1 MDTFKLKGLR
11 ERLIK
16 SLSER
21 GITNSLI
28 LSTMNKVLRH
38 HFIDTALSERAY
50 EDLALPIEDSQ
61 TISQPFTVAY
71 QTQLLNLKAKDKVLE
86 IGTGSGYQ
94 TAILC
99 ELGAQVFS
107 IERSQIL
114 HKRAKRILEQEG
126 YHPLL
131 KLGDGTLG
139 WPSYQPYNKIL
150 VTAGGPYI
158 PQELLNQLVTGGCL
172 VMPVGDKKGQRMVR
186 ITKTGDQNFQ
196 EEKLD
201 YFSFVP
207 LIGKDGWQ
215 L

>member
-11 ERLIK
+11 ERLVK
-16 SLSER
+16 SLAER
-21 GITNSLI
+21 GIYNQLVLNAI
-28 LSTMNKVLRH
+28 NKVLRH
-38 HFIDTALSERAY
+38 HFIDSALSERAY
-50 EDLALPIEDSQ
+50 EDLALPIDENQ

-71 QTQLLNLKAKDKVLE
+71 QTQLLDIKPKNKVLE

-107 IERSQIL
+107 IERSRTL
-114 HKRAKRILEQEG
+114 HNKAKTTLEREG

-131 KLGDGTLG
+131 KAGDGTMG
-139 WPSYQPYNKIL
+139 WATYQPFEKIL
-150 VTAGGPYI
+150 VTAGSPCV
-158 PQELLNQLVTGGCL
+158 PQELLKQLAVGGYL
-172 VMPVGDKKGQRMVR
+172 VIPVGDRKGQRMIR
-186 ITKTGDQNFQ
+186 ITKTDELTFH
-196 EEKLD
+196 EEKFD